1 MKKYNGVTTLSAVLL
16 ALSLTACQ
24 DDTRKTFVV
33 EGTVSGG
40 AGEMLFLEEVGTG
53 NILSLD
59 SVKLDEK
66 GAFSFHHKGTNYP
79 MYYSLRLGEASIPF
93 VADSLTHIK
102 LETQAKAFFTAYRLT
117 EADPFNHQIREIATL
132 RYRTERSVDSIVQR
146 YEAGALTPAEQ
157 QFAIDSIQ
165 KSFKSY
171 LASHFI
177 YVDPKSPAAYF
188 ALYQRKGDVPY
199 FSIYEEGDDRAFA
212 AVATAYELYYP
223 EAPYLSFL
231 KDEALKAIAIRRMR
245 RGESAELASPDSLK
259 Q

>member
-1 MKKYNGVTTLSAVLL
+1 MGIMPSTGRIYGASKETLLNPNESIRVSVRCLM
-16 ALSLTACQ
+16 
-24 DDTRKTFVV
+24 DTEKSFRDI
-33 EGTVSGG
+33 
-40 AGEMLFLEEVGTG
+40 ANLEERLKFTLGGYNAGVGHVQDAQRLASKYGYDAKVWT
-53 NILSLD
+53 NNVERFILLKREAKYYTDPVCRSGYLRGTET
-59 SVKLDEK
+59 VRYADE
-66 GAFSFHHKGTNYP
+66 
-79 MYYSLRLGEASIPF
+79 
-93 VADSLTHIK
+93 VA
-102 LETQAKAFFTAYRLT
+102 
-117 EADPFNHQIREIATL
+117 
-132 RYRTERSVDSIVQR
+132 QR
-146 YEAGALTPAEQ
+146 YQAGALTPAEQ

-188 ALYQRKGDVPY
+188 ALYQRKGNVPY

-231 KDEALKAIAIRRMR
+231 KDEALKAIAIRRIR
-245 RGESAELASPDSLK
+245 RGESAELTSPDSLK